1 MRVIILL
8 PETPQNSN
16 TISIKTHLKQLPR
29 QTDIYE
35 ENRYNHF
42 MAHSKRTHQKKLESG
57 VFFCSHLPSPQ
68 QVILKSHPSAERMI
82 VVCDK
87 KLKAFPALKPWRNPQ
102 VSFYFISAGEKEKT
116 VEKLPFHLEKILSLA
131 KGAGKESLLMVS
143 LGGGSIGDLTGFLA
157 AIYQRGVPLVHFPTT
172 WLSALDSAHGGKT
185 ALNFKKIKN
194 AVGTYWFP
202 KNVFIV
208 RDFLK
213 HLSEKEKQSAL
224 GELLKTAL
232 IKGGSF
238 YDKLKNSV
246 PHSPQEWESFLKEGI
261 AVKRNIVQRDPYETK
276 GLRRK
281 LNLGHTLGHIL
292 ESAYGLPHGQAVSEG
307 ILFSAKWSFKK
318 QFLSRKNLLEIKTL
332 IRSNISFEERKPISV
347 LRFKNFL
354 KRDKKRRNT
363 SDMDFI
369 FIHRPGNVVIQ
380 SVSEKDI
387 LEETKRQGWV
397 I

>member
-1 MRVIILL
+1 
-8 PETPQNSN
+8 
-16 TISIKTHLKQLPR
+16 
-29 QTDIYE
+29 
-35 ENRYNHF
+35 
-42 MAHSKRTHQKKLESG
+42 MAHPKKQPKNG
-57 VFFCSHLPSPQ
+57 VFFYSHLPSPK
-68 QVILKSHPSAERMI
+68 QVILKSHPFAERII
-82 VVCDK
+82 VMCDK
-87 KLKAFPALKPWRNPQ
+87 KLKAFSALKPWKNPQ
-102 VSFYFISAGEKEKT
+102 VSFYFISSGEKEKT
-116 VEKLPFHLEKILSLA
+116 VERLPFHLEKILSLA
-131 KGAGKESLLMVS
+131 KGTGKESLLMAS

-213 HLSEKEKQSAL
+213 CLSEKEKQSAF

-232 IKGGSF
+232 IKGGTF
-238 YDKLKNSV
+238 YNKLKNST
-246 PHSPQEWESFLKEGI
+246 PQDTGEWEAFLKQGI
-261 AVKRNIVQRDPYETK
+261 AVKRDIVRKDPYETK

-281 LNLGHTLGHIL
+281 LNLGHTLGHVL
-292 ESAYGLPHGQAVSEG
+292 ESVNDLPHGQAVSEG
-307 ILFSAKWSFKK
+307 ILFSAEWSFQKR
-318 QFLSRKNLLEIKTL
+318 FLNQKNLLEIKNL
-332 IRSNISFEERKPISV
+332 IRSNTPSGKRKKIPIS
-347 LRFKNFL
+347 RFKNFL

-369 FIHRPGNVVIQ
+369 FIRKPGNVIIQ

-387 LEETKRQGWV
+387 LEEAKRQGWV
-397 I
+397 N